1 MTRTAPLPLAVTL
14 LAATLAACSGGA
26 AGPGAGG
33 DLPAALDGRTF
44 LSTEVVGR
52 ELVPG
57 SRIALTF
64 DGETIGASAGCNS
77 IGGAYRIEDGRLVAD
92 QLMTT
97 EMACEP
103 ALMDQDLWVSG
114 LLAGSLIGLAGDELT
129 LQQEGIRVT
138 LTDREVADPDRPIE
152 GTRWVLD
159 GILTEQAAS
168 SVPAGVVA
176 ALTFSGGNVQVEA
189 GCNGGSGS
197 ARIGDGTIAFG
208 PLATTRMMCD
218 EPRMEVEA
226 AILGLLQGDVA
237 FEIEAAT
244 LTLTSGSDGLTFRA
258 EE

>member
-1 MTRTAPLPLAVTL
+1 MTRTAPLALAATL
-14 LAATLAACSGGA
+14 LAATFAACSGGA
-26 AGPGAGG
+26 GSGSGG

-44 LSTEVVGR
+44 LSTEVVGY
-52 ELVPG
+52 ELAPG
-57 SRIALTF
+57 SRLRLTF
-64 DGETIGASAGCNS
+64 DGESLGASGGCNS
-77 IGGAYRIEDGRLVAD
+77 IGGTYRIEGGKLVAD

-97 EMACEP
+97 EMACEEP
-103 ALMDQDLWVSG
+103 LMAQDAWLIG
-114 LLAGSLIGLAGDELT
+114 LLAGSLIGLADDTLT

-138 LTDREVADPDRPIE
+138 FRDREVADPDRPVE

-176 ALTFSGGNVQVEA
+176 ALTFADGNVQVEA

-197 ARIGDGTIAFG
+197 ATIGEGTIAFG
-208 PLATTRMMCD
+208 PIATTRMMCD

-226 AILGLLQGDVA
+226 AVLGVLQGDVA
-237 FEIEAAT
+237 FEVEAAT
-244 LTLTSGSDGLTFRA
+244 LTLTAGPNALKFRA